1 MIRMMLSDAQWDR
14 IEPLLPGKAGD
25 PGRSGTDN
33 RLFLEAVLWLVRTG
47 VPWRDLPEAFGRWNF
62 RRFRRWA
69 CKGVFEG
76 IVTALSGDPDFEY
89 ALVDGTIV
97 RVHQH
102 GAGAKGGTQAI
113 GRSRGGLTTKIVA
126 LVDALGNLARFVLLP
141 GQRHDSVGVEPLI
154 AGVEFDALI
163 ADKAFDIDWI
173 RADLNDRGA
182 TAVIPADR
190 VRPIACDFAIY
201 RWRHLVENFF
211 CSLKEFRRIATRYDK
226 TDISFAAAIHL
237 VGAFF
242 ALK

>member
-69 CKGVFEG
+69 CKGVFESLF
-76 IVTALSGDPDFEY
+76 TALSGDPDFEY
-89 ALVDGTIV
+89 AIVDGTIV

-113 GRSRGGLTTKIVA
+113 GRSRCGLTTKIVA
-126 LVDALGNLARFVLLP
+126 LVDALVLQPVLIGLGAALP
-141 GQRHDSVGVEPLI
+141 VGATSPLLMAPAPDRPSDSSGWSGGRE
-154 AGVEFDALI
+154 
-163 ADKAFDIDWI
+163 ADQTGEQG
-173 RADLNDRGA
+173 ADLRDGEGQQ
-182 TAVIPADR
+182 VDFEVGR
-190 VRPIACDFAIY
+190 VLSP
-201 RWRHLVENFF
+201 RWPPLGRW
-211 CSLKEFRRIATRYDK
+211 
-226 TDISFAAAIHL
+226 
-237 VGAFF
+237 
-242 ALK
+242 